1 MKIMIIT
8 DSAADL
14 PFEFRDKYN
23 IPIVYQRLFFD
34 NRDWKVGVDIPV
46 REYYHKLKKM
56 KAIPKSSVPSPQD
69 FRDIFQSC
77 FKEKDYDHVIYV
89 GISESLTGT
98 LNVARVASQEYS
110 DKVTIIDTESAS
122 GVQGLITIAVTKLV
136 ERNLP
141 IDKIVEEVEKLKE
154 RSILDV
160 GFYTLENVYKSGR
173 LKSKFILNLTKLIG
187 IKPIAVMEQP
197 GKLVSKLPGFVF
209 GFHMENRL
217 TNIIVKRAK
226 KDITYDMI
234 ISHVENLKGST
245 RIANKIK
252 KKLKIR
258 DFYVTD
264 AEPII
269 GSNTGMKTIIVSVVP
284 SID

>member
-1 MKIMIIT
+1 MKIKIIT

-14 PFEFRDKYN
+14 PLEFRDKYD

-34 NRDWKVGVDIPV
+34 DRDWKVGVDIPV

-56 KAIPKSSVPSPQD
+56 KVIPKSSVPSPQD
-69 FRDIFQSC
+69 FLDIFQSC

-98 LNVARVASQEYS
+98 LNVAKVASQEYR

-122 GVQGLITIAVTKLV
+122 GVQGLITIAVTQLV
-136 ERNLP
+136 EQNLP

-187 IKPIAVMEQP
+187 IKPIAVMERP
-197 GKLVSKLPGFVF
+197 GILVSKLPGFVF

-217 TNIIVKRAK
+217 TNIIVKRAN
-226 KDITYDMI
+226 KDIFYDMI
-234 ISHVENLKGST
+234 ISHVDNLKGST

-252 KKLKIR
+252 KKLKIK

-264 AEPII
+264 AAPII

-284 SID
+284 SIG

>member
-1 MKIMIIT
+1 MKIQTIT

-14 PFEFRDKYN
+14 PIEFKDKYD

-34 NRDWKVGVDIPV
+34 DREWKVGVDIPV
-46 REYYHKLKKM
+46 REYYHKLKTM
-56 KAIPKSSVPSPQD
+56 KEIPKSSVPSPQD
-69 FRDIFQSC
+69 FQDIFQSC

-98 LNVARVASQEYS
+98 LNVARVASQEYR
-110 DKVTIIDTESAS
+110 DRVTLIDTESAS
-122 GVQGLITIAVTKLV
+122 GVQGLITIAVKKLV
-136 ERNLP
+136 EQNLP

-234 ISHVENLKGST
+234 ISHVENPKGSK

-264 AEPII
+264 AAPII

-284 SID
+284 SIG